1 MAKDNTGSL
10 EVLKWILEEYKKRG
24 LNYENIFN
32 VFACAPLIDPVDLT
46 KSYKKYI
53 KFNKKYPLYV
63 VSKYKVPVEW
73 ALRAEKHLLKAHNL
87 NTIRKNSNNFE
98 EKYYESGPFTI
109 FHKNHILNKNKIF
122 KDYFPLHYEIP
133 NHKSV
138 DIDNLDDWKFAE
150 ILFKGNK

>member
-53 KFNKKYPLYV
+53 KFNKK
-63 VSKYKVPVEW
+63 
-73 ALRAEKHLLKAHNL
+73 
-87 NTIRKNSNNFE
+87 
-98 EKYYESGPFTI
+98 
-109 FHKNHILNKNKIF
+109 
-122 KDYFPLHYEIP
+122 
-133 NHKSV
+133 
-138 DIDNLDDWKFAE
+138 
-150 ILFKGNK
+150 